1 MRFLFALLLAIP
13 LLAGAQDNQSYIREE
28 LGKLAWQRGPTEG
41 AVASKATIKVPARYV
56 FLDEQNTRR
65 FLELNGNPP
74 QDGHYMFGP
83 ENLSWFVIFSFN
95 PMGYVKDDEKID
107 PDALLSQLKESDE
120 PSNEERR
127 RLGMSALYTEGW
139 QVAPHYD
146 VETKRLEWG
155 IRVRDDAN
163 NMQVNY
169 TSRLLGRSGVMNAV
183 LVSDPESLDMDIR
196 EFKSSLQKFSY
207 NAGESYAEF
216 RDGDKI
222 AEYGLA
228 ALVLGGA
235 AAVATKKGLW
245 AVIGGFF
252 AAFWKVLVG
261 LAVAAVASI
270 GSLFKKKKE

>member
-13 LLAGAQDNQSYIREE
+13 LLAGAQDDQSYIREE
-28 LGKLAWQRGPTEG
+28 LEKLAWQRGPTEG
-41 AVASKATIKVPARYV
+41 AVAGKATIKVPAKHV

-74 QDGHYMFGP
+74 QDGHYMFAP

-107 PDALLSQLKESDE
+107 PDALLSQLKESDG

-155 IRVRDDAN
+155 IRLRDDAN
-163 NMQVNY
+163 RMQVNY
-169 TSRLLGRSGVMNAV
+169 TSRLLGRSGVMSAV
-183 LVSDPESLDMDIR
+183 LVSDAESLDKDIG
-196 EFKSSLQKFSY
+196 EFKSSLKKFSY
-207 NAGESYAEF
+207 NSGESYAEF

-245 AVIGGFF
+245 AVIGGFL

-270 GSLFKKKKE
+270 SSVFKRKKE

>member
-41 AVASKATIKVPARYV
+41 AVAGKATIKVPARYV

>member
-1 MRFLFALLLAIP
+1 MKFLFALLLSIP
-13 LLAGAQDNQSYIREE
+13 LLASSQDNSAKIREE
-28 LGKLAWQRGPTEG
+28 LGKLEWQRGPTDG
-41 AVASKATIKVPARYV
+41 AVAGKATIKVPTNYV
-56 FLDEQNTRR
+56 FLDEKNTRR

-83 ENLSWFVIFSFN
+83 SNLSWFAVFSFN

-107 PDALLSQLKESDE
+107 PEALLSQMKESDG
-120 PSNEERR
+120 PANEERR
-127 RLGMSALYTEGW
+127 SLGMAPLYTDGW
-139 QVAPHYD
+139 QVLPHYD

-155 IRVRDDAN
+155 TRIRDDAN
-163 NMQVNY
+163 RMQVNY
-169 TSRLLGRSGVMNAV
+169 STRLLGRSGVMNV
-183 LVSDPESLDMDIR
+183 ILVSDPESLDKDIK
-196 EFKSSLQKFSY
+196 EFKTSLQKFSY
-207 NAGESYAEF
+207 NAGETYAEF
-216 RDGDKI
+216 RDGDKV

-245 AVIGGFF
+245 AVIGGFL

-270 GSLFKKKKE
+270 GSIFKKKKE

>member
-1 MRFLFALLLAIP
+1 MKFLFALLLSIP
-13 LLAGAQDNQSYIREE
+13 LLSGAQDNNAYIREE
-28 LGKLAWQRGPTEG
+28 LAKLAWQRGPTNG
-41 AVASKATIKVPARYV
+41 AVAHKATITVPSNYV
-56 FLDEQNTRR
+56 FLDEKNTRR
-65 FLELNGNPP
+65 FLELTGNPP
-74 QDGHYMFGP
+74 RDGHYMFAP
-83 ENLSWFVIFSFN
+83 ESLSWFVIFSFN

-107 PDALLSQLKESDE
+107 PDNLLSQLKESDG
-120 PSNEERR
+120 PSNEERS
-127 RLGMSALYTEGW
+127 RLGMSAVYTDGW

-146 VETKRLEWG
+146 VDTKRLEWG
-155 IRVRDDAN
+155 LRLRDDASKL
-163 NMQVNY
+163 QVNY

-183 LVSDPESLDMDIR
+183 LVSDPDSLDKDIR

-207 NAGESYAEF
+207 NPGESYAEF

-245 AVIGGFF
+245 AVIAGFF

-261 LAVAAVASI
+261 FAVAAVASI